1 MNEKRG
7 SWHLLTGAIIGLL
20 AGLVI
25 SLWVIP
31 LRYINTDPSSLGED
45 GRDQYRNL
53 VAQAYLAEGDA
64 NRAQARLMLLKEP
77 NAGELLVV
85 QAQEMLAAGG
95 SDQDARA
102 IALLAAVINDPSM
115 VITPL
120 PQFAPPITAT
130 PEIDLTETLSA
141 SGPTR
146 TPAATSTP
154 RPTPTP
160 QPTTGSPF
168 TLTDK
173 SQDCDSKGNQPLLQ
187 IWVKDAIGL
196 PVSGVRI
203 EISQTGGGV
212 QTFFTGLYPEIS
224 AGYADYE
231 MLAGMVYAIR
241 VGANGTLVP
250 DLEISLCEDGS
261 PGGLILEF
269 TQP

>member
-7 SWHLLTGAIIGLL
+7 SWHLLTGAILGLL
-20 AGLVI
+20 VGLAI

-31 LRYINTDPSSLGED
+31 LRYINTDPSMLGED

-64 NRAQARLMLLKEP
+64 NRAQARLMLLKES

-85 QAQEMLAAGG
+85 QAQELLAAGG

-120 PQFAPPITAT
+120 PQFAPQFTAT
-130 PEIDLTETLSA
+130 PESALTETLSA

-160 QPTTGSPF
+160 RPTTGSPF
-168 TLTDK
+168 K
-173 SQDCDSKGNQPLLQ
+173 FESQSTQCDENSTQSLLQ
-187 IWVKDAIGL
+187 VWVKDAIGQ

-203 EISQTGGGV
+203 EISQVGGGV
-212 QTFFTGLYPEIS
+212 QTFYTGFYPEIS
-224 AGYADYE
+224 VGYADFE

-241 VGANGTLVP
+241 VGENSLQVQ
-250 DLEISLCEDGS
+250 DLSIPTCEDGS
-261 PGGLILEF
+261 PGDLILNF

>member
-7 SWHLLTGAIIGLL
+7 SWHLLTGAILGLL
-20 AGLVI
+20 AGLAV
-25 SLWVIP
+25 SLFILPV
-31 LRYINTDPSSLGED
+31 RMINTDPSTLD
-45 GRDQYRNL
+45 DAGRAQYREL

-64 NRAQARLMLLKEP
+64 NRAQARLMLLEEP

-85 QAQEMLAAGG
+85 QAQELLASGG
-95 SDQDARA
+95 RDQDARA

-120 PQFAPPITAT
+120 PKFAQPLTIT
-130 PEIDLTETLSA
+130 PEFLNTETLSA
-141 SGPTR
+141 TGPTR

-154 RPTPTP
+154 RPSPTP
-160 QPTTGSPF
+160 QPTTGAPF
-168 TLTDK
+168 NLTK
-173 SQDCDSKGNQPLLQ
+173 QEPNCETNTTQSLLQ
-187 IWVKDAIGL
+187 VWVKDAVGQ

-203 EISQTGGGV
+203 EISQAGGGV

-231 MLAGMVYAIR
+231 MLTGMVYAIR
-241 VGANGTLVP
+241 VGENGQLVP
-250 DLEISLCEDGS
+250 DLSTPVCESGAGD
-261 PGGLILEF
+261 LVLEF